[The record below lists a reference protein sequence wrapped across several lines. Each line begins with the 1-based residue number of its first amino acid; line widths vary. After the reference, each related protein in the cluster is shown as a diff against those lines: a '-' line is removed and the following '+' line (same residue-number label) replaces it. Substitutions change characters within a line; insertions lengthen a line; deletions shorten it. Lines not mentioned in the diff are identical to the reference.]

1 MLMASRKWQSVI
13 YLGGGEQA
21 QMMGGSNLSIT
32 AIFYFQNKALVKP
45 FIPYI
50 IHTFTSEIEDYI
62 QQMNLFSP

>member
-1 MLMASRKWQSVI
+1 
-13 YLGGGEQA
+13 
-21 QMMGGSNLSIT
+21 MMGGSNLSIT

-62 QQMNLFSP
+62 QQMNLFSPQG